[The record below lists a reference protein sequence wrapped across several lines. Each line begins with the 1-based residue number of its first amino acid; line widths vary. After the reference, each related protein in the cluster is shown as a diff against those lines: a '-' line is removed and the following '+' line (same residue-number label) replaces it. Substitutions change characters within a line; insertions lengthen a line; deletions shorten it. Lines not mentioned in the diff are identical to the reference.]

1 MMRDPAKH
9 PWMQSFKVL
18 GLRVWGLGFRAD
30 QPRHCHTSV
39 QVAEKRN
46 ASHGFR
52 KPVAS
57 IPQRVHHPKQ
67 VENKR
72 LTVSIIMA
80 VIVVIFII
88 SIIII
93 IVIVSLSISADLRQ
107 HWRALASLAAAL
119 DHGIEFT
126 WSPDYS

>member
-1 MMRDPAKH
+1 MH
-9 PWMQSFKVL
+9 P
-18 GLRVWGLGFRAD
+18 
-30 QPRHCHTSV
+30 
-39 QVAEKRN
+39 
-46 ASHGFR
+46 
-52 KPVAS
+52 
-57 IPQRVHHPKQ
+57 PKQ
-67 VENKR
+67 EEYKR

-80 VIVVIFII
+80 IIVVVFII
-88 SIIII
+88 SIIIII